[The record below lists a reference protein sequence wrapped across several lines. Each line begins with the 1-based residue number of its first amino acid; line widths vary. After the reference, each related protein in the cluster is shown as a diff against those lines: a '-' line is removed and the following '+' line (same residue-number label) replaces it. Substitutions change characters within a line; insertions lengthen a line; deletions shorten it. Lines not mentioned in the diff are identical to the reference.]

1 MSSDALS
8 PPTATPFAARET
20 LASAP
25 ICVLSSSVMPI
36 DEALPRYAA
45 SDPSEDAIP
54 GPSTLRDTP
63 SASAIPSLDES
74 PPYNFSIDPL
84 VMQPTIDQSYLRSVR
99 APPPNSPVCI
109 GHGLDVPAI
118 GVLST
123 LVLPTAIGLLI
134 WLLFAILRPRFRQVY
149 GLREWFP
156 PQGLRT
162 RPLGP
167 SLWGFLCLDAPIVSS
182 IPEDVI
188 SAGKSPARDAQLFP
202 SDEELSQRTLWTSM
216 QVVAIWSFVGL
227 GGLLPLYMAATPCI
241 ASSTLPFAYHGQYS
255 TLQDLSLIRLLHLL
269 DDTTGGFSMAPYV
282 RIRLIILTIL
292 AIVLTLTPALWLLMR
307 EFNKLVAYRECWV
320 NVRCQGVEMGWLSA
334 RHAPGLV
341 GWGEKR
347 VKEFVVK
354 AGLSSTLEVD
364 NGDGNGNGKRR
375 SRRRNT
381 AGWSEAEKGQL
392 DVDIRSLFSIGD
404 TTQLAL
410 LIDDR
415 DEILENLEIAEAK
428 YIRSFRL
435 STPDPSIADFQP
447 HLSTIAE
454 EPGASTRPVISRP
467 RPLAGQGQNRRKR
480 RRGRNPA
487 FGSSSLPPTS
497 YVMPSQY
504 YKLRGV
510 SGISGGHF
518 TDVDQDVPSP
528 DRGPSLT
535 DSFNQRVVG
544 SRFQEVN
551 SSSHAVGQIPMG
563 SQVAVNRDGNLEAI
577 RTPETATLDQQWGGD
592 MHSSWDTS
600 GFNDA
605 TSPYAQLL
613 PHTSQDHMLSESDE
627 DWYDV
632 LEQDPEA
639 FDNAEEYP
647 KSSRRRPRP
656 PRQTGV
662 ELQRESF
669 PLRNRE
675 AKTGEDVPPPHLRLQ
690 PRQPFVRPQSGVDH
704 GTLSAIYAD
713 INQWRT
719 KLKAINLEISE
730 VQTESYND
738 IADGARIKGWLM
750 IGRGLRYI
758 PGIQLIEGRAKED
771 IRWDEL
777 QNEGSMM
784 RSVGFWTAVVTF
796 AIILAVI
803 LTPVAALFLSTAP
816 DFAHYFPFL
825 MRLDEGQQFG
835 AGIATNLVPALL
847 VILFIAVI
855 LKIVTYIG
863 QLFPSVSLSGSQ
875 LLMFKTVFYVLTV
888 VGGIAL
894 FMAGAVLF
902 AMHSWSIDIG
912 DSASVA
918 DGIIYMSMLALLLLL
933 AVAVVF
939 PGLLLLQPIRLIRV
953 VLHEREAITS
963 RQRFRAVYPTTYNPT
978 YALSCC
984 VLAFAY
990 AAAFTLLFPL
1000 VAPAALLLLLLT
1012 LIAHRFLIGHV
1023 YGRTHSSTGG
1033 LLQIWL
1039 VRRLGS
1045 LLAFQPLILGLILL
1059 SRELWIEGGI
1069 LCGFAVFTSIFVESY
1084 TAWRTR
1090 LPSRR
1095 SLSPI
1100 TQDSLETFTRTARPG
1115 KRGVAEEESLSL
1127 VSSARNTRM
1136 RGSFASIL
1144 DMMSLTLA
1152 VVPSP
1157 SETRGPV
1164 PLPTETLDDLT
1175 ATERAARTHPDAPP
1189 HLPALS
1195 FADHAE
1201 EMAGVLYAPE
1211 LLAPP
1216 PVIWLPNDAGGVGR
1230 SEAYDLMRYHH
1241 LQVTLDVR
1249 AKEDVLLHRRSLSS
1263 QTRRT
1268 QGRS

>member
-1 MSSDALS
+1 
-8 PPTATPFAARET
+8 
-20 LASAP
+20 
-25 ICVLSSSVMPI
+25 MPI

-63 SASAIPSLDES
+63 SAYATPSLHES
-74 PPYNFSIDPL
+74 PLYNSSIDPL
-84 VMQPTIDQSYLRSVR
+84 VMQPTIDQSYLRLIR
-99 APPPNSPVCI
+99 APPPDSPVCI

-123 LVLPTAIGLLI
+123 LVLPTAIGLVI

-156 PQGLRT
+156 PQGLRSK
-162 RPLGP
+162 PLGP

-182 IPEDVI
+182 IPEGVI
-188 SAGKSPARDAQLFP
+188 SAGKSPARDAELFP
-202 SDEELSQRTLWTSM
+202 SDEELSKRTLWTSI

-241 ASSTLPFAYHGQYS
+241 ASSTLPFAYRGQYS
-255 TLQDLSLIRLLHLL
+255 TLQDLSLIRLLQLL
-269 DDTTGGFSMAPYV
+269 DDTTGGFSIAPYV
-282 RIRLIILTIL
+282 RIRLIILTIF

-320 NVRCQGVEMGWLSA
+320 NVRCQGVELGWLSA

-375 SRRRNT
+375 NRRRNT

-392 DVDIRSLFSIGD
+392 DVDIQSLFSIGD

-410 LIDDR
+410 LIDER
-415 DEILENLEIAEAK
+415 DEILENW
-428 YIRSFRL
+428 RSLKRI
-435 STPDPSIADFQP
+435 TNM
-447 HLSTIAE
+447 
-454 EPGASTRPVISRP
+454 
-467 RPLAGQGQNRRKR
+467 GQNRRKR

-510 SGISGGHF
+510 SGISGGQF
-518 TDVDQDVPSP
+518 TDVDQGVPSP

-551 SSSHAVGQIPMG
+551 SSNPTIGLIPMG
-563 SQVAVNRDGNLEAI
+563 SQVAVNRDGNLEAV

-592 MHSSWDTS
+592 RHSSWDTS

-613 PHTSQDHMLSESDE
+613 PHTSQDHMLSESED

-704 GTLSAIYAD
+704 GALSAIYAD

-777 QNEGSMM
+777 QNEGSTM

-825 MRLDEGQQFG
+825 MRLNEGQQFG
-835 AGIATNLVPALL
+835 AGIATDLVPALL
-847 VILFIAVI
+847 VVLFIAVI

-894 FMAGAVLF
+894 FTAGAVLF

-953 VLHEREAITS
+953 VRHEREAITS

-1023 YGRTHSSTGG
+1023 HGRTHSSTGG

-1039 VRRLGS
+1039 VRRLGT
-1045 LLAFQPLILGLILL
+1045 LLAFQPLILGLIPLEQRSL
-1059 SRELWIEGGI
+1059 DEGGI

-1090 LPSRR
+1090 LPGPR
-1095 SLSPI
+1095 SLSLSPRFVGDLRAYC
-1100 TQDSLETFTRTARPG
+1100 TPG

-1127 VSSARNTRM
+1127 VSSARNT
-1136 RGSFASIL
+1136 GCAS
-1144 DMMSLTLA
+1144 SLA
-1152 VVPSP
+1152 IGN
-1157 SETRGPV
+1157 EGTRP
-1164 PLPTETLDDLT
+1164 
-1175 ATERAARTHPDAPP
+1175 AADGDARRPDRHGACCRTHPDAPP
-1189 HLPALS
+1189 HLPALP

-1249 AKEDVLLHRRSLSS
+1249 RKRTSSSIDGLVLADTPHQDRS
-1263 QTRRT
+1263 
-1268 QGRS
+1268 

>member
-1 MSSDALS
+1 
-8 PPTATPFAARET
+8 
-20 LASAP
+20 
-25 ICVLSSSVMPI
+25 
-36 DEALPRYAA
+36 
-45 SDPSEDAIP
+45 
-54 GPSTLRDTP
+54 
-63 SASAIPSLDES
+63 
-74 PPYNFSIDPL
+74 
-84 VMQPTIDQSYLRSVR
+84 MQPTIGQSHLRLAR
-99 APPPNSPVCI
+99 APPPDSPVCI
-109 GHGLDVPAI
+109 GHGLDAPAI

-123 LVLPTAIGLLI
+123 LVLPTVIGLSL

-156 PQGLRT
+156 PQSHRSKPLRQ
-162 RPLGP
+162 
-167 SLWGFLCLDAPIVSS
+167 SLWSFLFPDTPIVPS
-182 IPEDVI
+182 IPEDI
-188 SAGKSPARDAQLFP
+188 TSAGKYPVRDAQLFP
-202 SDEELSQRTLWTSM
+202 SDEELSQRTLWTSIL
-216 QVVAIWSFVGL
+216 VVSIWSFVGL

-241 ASSTLPFAYHGQYS
+241 ASSSLPFAYHGQYS
-255 TLQDLSLIRLLHLL
+255 TLQDLSLIRLLYIL
-269 DDTTGGFSMAPYV
+269 DDTTDGFRMAPYV
-282 RIRLIILTIL
+282 RIRLIILTIF
-292 AIVLTLTPALWLLMR
+292 AIVLTLTPALWLIMR

-320 NVRCQGVEMGWLSA
+320 NVRCQGIEMGWLSA
-334 RHAPGLV
+334 RGAPGLV

-347 VKEFVVK
+347 VKEFVLK
-354 AGLSSTLEVD
+354 AGLSSTLEVE
-364 NGDGNGNGKRR
+364 NGDGNGDGKRR
-375 SRRRNT
+375 NKRRNVT
-381 AGWSEAEKGQL
+381 GWNEAEKGQL
-392 DVDIRSLFSIGD
+392 DVDIQSLFSIGD
-404 TTQLAL
+404 TTQLAF
-410 LIDDR
+410 LIDER

-428 YIRSFRL
+428 YIQSFRL

-447 HLSTIAE
+447 HLSTIVE

-467 RPLAGQGQNRRKR
+467 RPLAGQNRRKR
-480 RRGRNPA
+480 RRSRNPA

-504 YKLRGV
+504 YRLRGV

-518 TDVDQDVPSP
+518 ADVDKDVMSTS
-528 DRGPSLT
+528 GQSLA

-551 SSSHAVGQIPMG
+551 GSSPTVGQIPMG
-563 SQVAVNRDGNLEAI
+563 SQVAVNKSGHLEAV

-592 MHSSWDTS
+592 RHSSWDTS

-613 PHTSQDHMLSESDE
+613 PHSSQDHMLSESED

-647 KSSRRRPRP
+647 KSARRRPRP

-675 AKTGEDVPPPHLRLQ
+675 AKIAEDVPPPHLRLQ
-690 PRQPFVRPQSGVDH
+690 SRGPFVRPQSGVDH

-730 VQTESYND
+730 AQTDSYND

-758 PGIQLIEGRAKED
+758 PGIELIEGRAKED

-777 QNEGSMM
+777 QNEGSAM
-784 RSVGFWTAVVTF
+784 RSTGFWTVAVTLS
-796 AIILAVI
+796 IILAVV

-825 MRLDEGQQFG
+825 MRLDEGNQFG
-835 AGIATNLVPALL
+835 AGIATNLVPAILAL
-847 VILFIAVI
+847 LFIAFVLKVI
-855 LKIVTYIG
+855 TFIG
-863 QLFPSVSLSGSQ
+863 QLLPSVSLSGSQ
-875 LLMFKTVFYVLTV
+875 LLMFKTVFYVITV
-888 VGGIAL
+888 VGGIA
-894 FMAGAVLF
+894 FFTAGAVLF

-918 DGIIYMSMLALLLLL
+918 DGIIYMSVLALLVLLVA
-933 AVAVVF
+933 AVIF
-939 PGLLLLQPIRLIRV
+939 PGVLLLQPIRLIRV
-953 VLHEREAITS
+953 VRHEKEAVTS

-1012 LIAHRFLIGHV
+1012 LIAHRFLIGYV

-1039 VRRLGS
+1039 LRRLGTV
-1045 LLAFQPLILGLILL
+1045 LAFQPLILGLVLL
-1059 SRELWIEGGI
+1059 SRDLWIEGGI
-1069 LCGFAVFTSIFVESY
+1069 LCGFAAFTFVFVESY
-1084 TAWRTR
+1084 AAWRTR
-1090 LPSRR
+1090 LPGQR

-1100 TQDSLETFTRTARPG
+1100 TQDSLQTFARTARPEG
-1115 KRGVAEEESLSL
+1115 KGDIEGESLSL
-1127 VSSARNTRM
+1127 MSSARNTRM

-1189 HLPALS
+1189 HLPALP

-1230 SEAYDLMRYHH
+1230 SEAYDLMRYHQLH
-1241 LQVTLDVR
+1241 VTLDVR
-1249 AKEDVLLHRRSLSS
+1249 AKEDILPRRSLSL
-1263 QTRRT
+1263 QTRGHT
-1268 QGRS
+1268 RSRS

>member
-1 MSSDALS
+1 
-8 PPTATPFAARET
+8 
-20 LASAP
+20 
-25 ICVLSSSVMPI
+25 
-36 DEALPRYAA
+36 
-45 SDPSEDAIP
+45 
-54 GPSTLRDTP
+54 
-63 SASAIPSLDES
+63 
-74 PPYNFSIDPL
+74 
-84 VMQPTIDQSYLRSVR
+84 
-99 APPPNSPVCI
+99 CI
-109 GHGLDVPAI
+109 GHGLDAPAI

-123 LVLPTAIGLLI
+123 LVLPTVIGLVI
-134 WLLFAILRPRFRQVY
+134 WLLFATLRPRYRQVY

-156 PQGLRT
+156 PPSLRSA
-162 RPLGP
+162 PLGR
-167 SLWGFLCLDAPIVSS
+167 SLWASLYLDTPIAPS
-182 IPEDVI
+182 IPEDVTN
-188 SAGKSPARDAQLFP
+188 AGKSPARDAQLFP
-202 SDEELSQRTLWTSM
+202 SDEELSQRTLWTSTL
-216 QVVAIWSFVGL
+216 VVAIWSFVGL

-241 ASSTLPFAYHGQYS
+241 ASSTLPFAYNGQYS

-269 DDTTGGFSMAPYV
+269 DDTTDAFGIAPYV
-282 RIRLIILTIL
+282 RIRLIILTIF
-292 AIVLTLTPALWLLMR
+292 AIVLTLTPALWLVMR
-307 EFNKLVAYRECWV
+307 EFNKLVAYRESWV
-320 NVRCQGVEMGWLSA
+320 NVRCQGIEMGWLSA
-334 RHAPGLV
+334 RQAPGLV

-347 VKEFVVK
+347 VKEFVAK

-364 NGDGNGNGKRR
+364 NGEGNGNG
-375 SRRRNT
+375 RRRNKRRNT
-381 AGWSEAEKGQL
+381 TGWNEAEKGHL
-392 DVDIRSLFSIGD
+392 DVDIQSLFSIGD

-410 LIDDR
+410 LIDER

-428 YIRSFRL
+428 YIQSFRL
-435 STPDPSIADFQP
+435 STPDPSIADFEP

-454 EPGASTRPVISRP
+454 EPGASTRPVIGRP
-467 RPLAGQGQNRRKR
+467 RPLVGQNHRKR

-487 FGSSSLPPTS
+487 IGSSSLPPTS

-518 TDVDQDVPSP
+518 ADVDKDVMSSV
-528 DRGPSLT
+528 RGSSLA

-551 SSSHAVGQIPMG
+551 SSSPTIGQIPMG
-563 SQVAVNRDGNLEAI
+563 SQVAVNKDGQLEAV

-592 MHSSWDTS
+592 RHSSWDTT

-613 PHTSQDHMLSESDE
+613 PHSSQDHMLSESDE

-639 FDNAEEYP
+639 FNNAEEYP

-662 ELQRESF
+662 ELPRESF

-675 AKTGEDVPPPHLRLQ
+675 AKTADDVPPPHLRLQ
-690 PRQPFVRPQSGVDH
+690 QRQPFVRPQSGVDH
-704 GTLSAIYAD
+704 ARLGAIYAD

-750 IGRGLRYI
+750 IGRGLRHI
-758 PGIQLIEGRAKED
+758 TGIQLIEGRAKED

-777 QNEGSMM
+777 QNEGSTL
-784 RSVGFWTAVVTF
+784 RSIGFWTAVVTF
-796 AIILAVI
+796 SIVLAVI

-825 MRLDEGQQFG
+825 TPLNEGKQFG
-835 AGIATNLVPALL
+835 AGIATTLVPALV
-847 VILFIAVI
+847 VILFIGVI

-863 QLFPSVSLSGSQ
+863 QLVPSVSLSHCQ

-894 FMAGAVLF
+894 FTAGAVLF
-902 AMHSWSIDIG
+902 AMHSWSIDVG

-918 DGIIYMSMLALLLLL
+918 DGIIYMSVLALLLLL
-933 AVAVVF
+933 VAAVMF

-953 VLHEREAITS
+953 ARHEKEAITS

-1012 LIAHRFLIGHV
+1012 LIAHRFLIGYV

-1039 VRRLGS
+1039 VRRLGT
-1045 LLAFQPLILGLILL
+1045 LLVLQPLVLGLIFL
-1059 SRELWIEGGI
+1059 SRDLWIEGGI
-1069 LCGFAVFTSIFVESY
+1069 LCGFAAFTLIFVESY
-1084 TAWRTR
+1084 AAWRIR
-1090 LPSRR
+1090 LPGRR

-1115 KRGVAEEESLSL
+1115 KGGDAEEEGLSL
-1127 VSSARNTRM
+1127 VSSARNTRI

-1152 VVPSP
+1152 VQPSP

-1164 PLPTETLDDLT
+1164 PLREPHSTETLDDLT

-1189 HLPALS
+1189 HLPALP

-1216 PVIWLPNDAGGVGR
+1216 PVIWLPNDAGGIGR

-1249 AKEDVLLHRRSLSS
+1249 AKEDILPRRSLSS
-1263 QTRRT
+1263 QTHRT
-1268 QGRS
+1268 QGRPS